1 MSAMQ
6 IVLDAYVGRSTELVQ
21 CEGYLREII
30 TMIHNDHSGSVAK
43 KRTVTRDAEPC
54 KKLEQ
59 TLAKFFEIQE
69 LNIYWKAG
77 SINAYSVPG
86 SSLIIASRN
95 SNGDFATAKFH
106 IAVYENLVY
115 DANLNERE
123 LMAVILHEI
132 GHCFYCSPMLI
143 GGELLGYITQPM
155 SVIVSFI
162 APSIMK
168 GRDRISEFGKKRLP
182 LVYNLFNK
190 FNHFTM
196 EIAYMLK
203 YFSLIPDINGVIA
216 RGAANLANPV
226 SAAGAYGGE
235 RGADSFAAKYG
246 YGGDQINALKKMERP
261 ANISVVKV
269 LNDTGEFGDFMAD
282 YNQVITELVAMLSL
296 DPHPS
301 TDIRAQSMIRKL
313 ERDLKDGD
321 YPPEVKKDIQKE
333 IFRVKE
339 IYKELDN
346 NKSNVEIKKA
356 YHNMLNELTSNHG
369 DVREI
374 FDKFYAEAEF

>member
-1 MSAMQ
+1 
-6 IVLDAYVGRSTELVQ
+6 
-21 CEGYLREII
+21 
-30 TMIHNDHSGSVAK
+30 
-43 KRTVTRDAEPC
+43 
-54 KKLEQ
+54 
-59 TLAKFFEIQE
+59 
-69 LNIYWKAG
+69 
-77 SINAYSVPG
+77 
-86 SSLIIASRN
+86 
-95 SNGDFATAKFH
+95 
-106 IAVYENLVY
+106 
-115 DANLNERE
+115 
-123 LMAVILHEI
+123 
-132 GHCFYCSPMLI
+132 MLI

-346 NKSNVEIKKA
+346 NRSNVEIKKA
-356 YHNMLNELTSNHG
+356 YHNMLNELTGNHG

-374 FDKFYAEAEF
+374 FDKFYEEAEF

>member
-6 IVLDAYVGRSTELVQ
+6 IVLDAYVGQSKELVQ
-21 CEGYLREII
+21 CEGYLKEII
-30 TMIHNDHSGSVAK
+30 TMIHSDYSGEVTK

-86 SSLIIASRN
+86 SSLVIASRN
-95 SNGDFATAKFH
+95 SNGDFAKAKFH

-155 SVIVSFI
+155 SIILSFI

-168 GRDRISEFGKKRLP
+168 GSDRVSEFSKKKMP
-182 LVYNLFNK
+182 LLYNLFNK
-190 FNHFTM
+190 FNHFVM
-196 EIAYMLK
+196 EISYMIK
-203 YFSLIPDINGVIA
+203 YFNIIPNISGAIA
-216 RGAANLANPV
+216 NGAANLTNPI
-226 SAAGAYGGE
+226 SAAGKYGGE

-246 YGGDQINALKKMERP
+246 YGGDQINALKKIERP
-261 ANISVVKV
+261 ANISIVKT
-269 LNDTGEFGDFMAD
+269 LNDAGEFGDFMAD
-282 YNQVITELVAMLSL
+282 YNQVMTELVAMLSF

-313 ERDLKDGD
+313 ERDLQNGD
-321 YPPEVKKDIQKE
+321 YPPEVKKDLQKE

-339 IYKELDN
+339 IYKTLDN

-356 YHNMLNELTSNHG
+356 YHNMLNELTNNHG
-369 DVREI
+369 DVREVL
-374 FDKFYAEAEF
+374 DKFYAREEF